1 MDMFN
6 KIYELS
12 YMPLL
17 TPYNLLDNLKL
28 DNYTSI
34 NYKKANDGIIA
45 EISCL
50 IDECAMTFYYEFDSS
65 NYLNKIY
72 YYEDNDMNYLFN
84 RENLL
89 ASYKSDYIAANSKKS
104 S

>member
-34 NYKKANDGIIA
+34 NYKKVNNCILA

-50 IDECAMTFYYEFDSS
+50 IDKCAMTFYYEFDSS

-72 YYEDNDMNYLFN
+72 YYEDNNMNFLFD
-84 RENLL
+84 RESLL
-89 ASYKSDYIAANSKKS
+89 DSYKSDYINTNCKKS
-104 S
+104 V

>member
-1 MDMFN
+1 MFN

-12 YMPLL
+12 YLPLL

-34 NYKKANDGIIA
+34 NYKKTDNGILA

-50 IDECAMTFYYEFDSS
+50 VDNCAMTFYYEFDSS
-65 NYLNKIY
+65 NHLNKIY
-72 YYEDNDMNYLFN
+72 YFEDNDTKLLFD
-84 RENLL
+84 REQLL
-89 ASYKSDYIAANSKKS
+89 DLYKSDYTNTNYKKS
-104 S
+104 I